1 MKTRNLNFLS
11 NRRFAAVLAMV
22 ATALIAYAQET
33 FVPTI
38 GSVTQRTA
46 LIKAR
51 TNAEGTNVIGRGLQ
65 ISEYVN
71 GGDYAW
77 ETIDYAGGDELYTY
91 RKEGL
96 RVDTWYAVRSFV
108 VPENGDTIFSGNE
121 LFSTKNIE
129 IFTDSVVSISQTK
142 AVLYGRISKGDDT
155 ANSWRYHVY
164 KYNPGYGEGSDYIR
178 GSYSLYE
185 EFPIASTDTFV
196 VVPLDGLENGTIF
209 GAALS
214 ACNSKGERVMSHT
227 YKYEDQRDFVKTM
240 LDEGSS
246 PIKSYTNDGWAYANT
261 GEFLIANSSSDLTIK
276 VNLPAPVV
284 LCFDW
289 EIKGEKKWFD
299 KVTYMNLYVDDMKSS
314 KRSITPE
321 HVDEYTTEH
330 ITYHLDPGEHTILWT
345 ANEAKD
351 MGAII
356 RNIKFGDDYQYFTTK
371 EFLSNLRSGTT
382 AVTAT
387 LSANV
392 LQAEDCE
399 VVEYGFEYRLRDG
412 GGEFVAI
419 PCEVNENQRI
429 STKVTGLTPD
439 TEYEYRGYVKTS
451 DGKKHYTPIY
461 VLSTFA
467 SYAHAT
473 VDPMQTSAMLTVEFE
488 INGATVIGT
497 GIEYGV
503 SDNYGTLVENLSE
516 EMLLTEL
523 NPGTEYYYRLY
534 VDTEEGGRDYRTGT
548 FTTKEI
554 TLTTLPV
561 SNVSNRS
568 ATFNGTVECD
578 TCSSAVI
585 GFQWKTMTGW
595 LSDPRFTE
603 GVLTGGGNVT
613 LGLTDGMLKAD
624 TDYQYRT
631 AVKYKDKFYYSDWQ
645 TFRTE
650 LEFVA
655 WPPTVGTMYRTDSDS
670 NRIVLC
676 GYIVPGSE
684 AVTEYGYEYWRAE
697 TRTRAADVTRVVTGP
712 DMVYTLDLT
721 QLEAGD
727 YCIRAYAKTASGTQ
741 YGETLTFSVDVMSGI
756 SSVGTSLPVCRAAD
770 GKLLIANAE
779 GMRYYVA
786 DLSGRIVAAGTCA
799 SSTESVSLGDGI
811 YVVRIDGGH
820 VFKVMVR

>member
-22 ATALIAYAQET
+22 ATALIAYAQEAV
-33 FVPTI
+33 VPSI
-38 GSVTQRTA
+38 ENVTQRTA
-46 LIKAR
+46 MINAR
-51 TNAEGTNVIGRGLQ
+51 TNAEGTNVKARGLQ
-65 ISEYVN
+65 ICEFEN
-71 GGDYAW
+71 DADNPW
-77 ETIDYAGGDELYTY
+77 ETIDYAGGDEPYTY

-96 RVDTWYAVRSFV
+96 RVDTRYEVRTFI
-108 VPENGDTIFSGNE
+108 VPESGDTIFSANR
-121 LFSTKNIE
+121 LFSTKDIE
-129 IFTDSVVSISQTK
+129 IFTDSIVSVSQTN

-155 ANSWRYHVY
+155 ADGWRYHVY
-164 KYNPGYGEGSDYIR
+164 KYKPGYWEGDNYIR
-178 GSYSLYE
+178 GSYPVYE
-185 EFPIASTDTFV
+185 EMPITQSDTAV
-196 VVPLDGLENGTIF
+196 VIQLDGLENGTIY
-209 GAALS
+209 GVALS

-227 YKYEDQRDFVKTM
+227 YKYEDRSSFWKAALDKT
-240 LDEGSS
+240 SS
-246 PIKSYTNDGWAYANT
+246 PATGYTTGGWMTSYGDESVVTTRGGDIVVN
-261 GEFLIANSSSDLTIK
+261 
-276 VNLPAPVV
+276 VNLSAPVV
-284 LCFDW
+284 LSFDW
-289 EIKGEKKWFD
+289 EVGGNNFLEKCKMRLF
-299 KVTYMNLYVDDMKSS
+299 VDNMENS
-314 KRSITPE
+314 
-321 HVDEYTTEH
+321 VEYIEAPNDPDNTEAEH
-330 ITYHLDPGEHTILWT
+330 IERSLEAGKHTIKWNVA
-345 ANEAKD
+345 ANHGDSKALLS
-351 MGAII
+351 
-356 RNIKFGDDYQYFTTK
+356 NIKFGADYQYFTTK
-371 EFLSNLRSGTT
+371 EFMSNLTASTT
-382 AVTAT
+382 AVTASLLARIT
-387 LSANV
+387 ETDENV
-392 LQAEDCE
+392 T
-399 VVEYGFEYRLRDG
+399 EYGFEYKLDEE
-412 GGEFVAI
+412 GGEF
-419 PCEVNENQRI
+419 I
-429 STKVTGLTPD
+429 SVPGHIDETIGYLRAEIAGLKPNG
-439 TEYEYRGYVKTS
+439 EYIFRGYAIV
-451 DGKKHYTPIY
+451 DGKKHYTQTEYMSVQNVSIAAEEMD
-461 VLSTFA
+461 VR
-467 SYAHAT
+467 
-473 VDPMQTSAMLTVEFE
+473 QTSAAIEWRFYTYD
-488 INGATVIGT
+488 ATYVGS
-497 GIEYGV
+497 GIEYGTTK
-503 SDNYGTLVENLSE
+503 NYGSTIENLE
-516 EMLLTEL
+516 DGTLLTEL
-523 NPGTEYYYRLY
+523 DPGTTYYYNAY
-534 VDTEEGGRDYRTGT
+534 IETAEGGRVYRTGT

-727 YCIRAYAKTASGTQ
+727 YRIRAYAKTASGTQ